1 MMMQTSRPLNFK
13 SNKQGAICFLEY
25 KGDFLLMKR
34 SMRSHQGGS
43 WTAAPGGKLED
54 GESPLNCAV
63 REIREETGIEI
74 LPKKIVFIHS
84 VYYQFDDIEYTLHL
98 FYSRLDQLPEVT
110 LAENEHTEFRWAPL
124 KSALELPLMRGGHEC
139 INLVQKWLLS
149 KTN

>member
-1 MMMQTSRPLNFK
+1 
-13 SNKQGAICFLEY
+13 
-25 KGDFLLMKR
+25 
-34 SMRSHQGGS
+34 
-43 WTAAPGGKLED
+43 
-54 GESPLNCAV
+54 
-63 REIREETGIEI
+63 
-74 LPKKIVFIHS
+74 
-84 VYYQFDDIEYTLHL
+84 LHL